1 MGLRTSVLNCLWTS
15 VNRLPDMPRSSSSKE
30 KNIRSNGSDE
40 ASLELSYHTHQ
51 PMDSATAG
59 KILREAKQIFD
70 QNSVTF
76 FLRQGTCLGAIR
88 ENGFIAWDDDL
99 DLGSVIGLH
108 GFTENQMEP
117 ITSAFKRGGY
127 YTKLEDFQDYVS
139 ATMMKSNIRIDWMC
153 YRIVDDN
160 IIHYPGVPI
169 AVHLVTRLKK
179 IDFAGESFL
188 VPNPPED
195 YLSAKYG
202 PDWLIPKS
210 SGYEKD
216 ILAKIP
222 DHLTEQKQFISGEYS
237 ESSSIK
243 VRILDIHGESV
254 HGALVR
260 IAGQG
265 SKKTNKQGYAKFGL
279 PEDNWYSLVIN
290 FDMHE
295 EVLYQERLACGR
307 TYVYRPDPSRTSGRF
322 LVLSQE

>member
-1 MGLRTSVLNCLWTS
+1 MNS
-15 VNRLPDMPRSSSSKE
+15 
-30 KNIRSNGSDE
+30 IGSDE
-40 ASLELSYHTHQ
+40 ASLELSYQTLQ

-70 QNSVTF
+70 QNRVTF

-108 GFTENQMEP
+108 GFSENQIEVI
-117 ITSAFKRGGY
+117 ITAFKCGGY
-127 YTKLEDFQDYVS
+127 YIKLENLQEYVS
-139 ATMMKSNIRIDWMC
+139 ATMMKSDIRIDWMC

-179 IDFAGESFL
+179 IDFAGETFL

-202 PDWLIPKS
+202 PDWITPKS

-222 DHLTEQKQFISGEYS
+222 DHPTERKQFKPGEFS
-237 ESSSIK
+237 ETNSIK
-243 VRILDIHGESV
+243 VRILDQHGESV
-254 HGALVR
+254 HDALVR
-260 IAGQG
+260 VAGQG
-265 SKKTNKQGYAKFGL
+265 SKRTNKQGYAKFGL

-290 FDMHE
+290 FDLHE
-295 EVLYQERLACGR
+295 EVLYQERLARGI
-307 TYVYRPDPSRTSGRF
+307 TYVYRPDPSATSGRR